1 MRVLSAVEA
10 DTIGET
16 PTALATGETWY
27 QEVSLEYILYAQ
39 EISQGL
45 TGIAKVGAARGS
57 GDSVWRENGGGAR
70 HAVSLLKR
78 REDGLRAR
86 RKRLLLLV
94 VAGAGHERDLAGHG
108 LQDEVVGVPHRLVAI
123 RVRQVAGVEDG
134 GDGGNFVAQDGL
146 DHVAVISGLAV
157 LAIVGRQLGLTEDG
171 VGQRGARPGVDTGV
185 HVHAKDLVVAVV
197 VRGRANRRGRDEG
210 QGVRRGRDIRR
221 RQGEVAALVE
231 VPRAGEQARERD
243 VMELRGLVHIVA

>member
-45 TGIAKVGAARGS
+45 TGIAKVGAARG

-78 REDGLRAR
+78 REDRLRAR
-86 RKRLLLLV
+86 REGLLLLV
-94 VAGAGHERDLAGHG
+94 VAGAGHERDRFRHG

-134 GDGGNFVAQDGL
+134 GDRGNFVGEDGL
-146 DHVAVISGLAV
+146 DHGAVISGLGEIV
-157 LAIVGRQLGLTEDG
+157 VVGRQLGLTEDG

-197 VRGRANRRGRDEG
+197 VRGRAHRRGRDEG

-221 RQGEVAALVE
+221 RQGEIAALVE